1 MDYLHTGA
9 KNHFVSKKL
18 MFFENYQ
25 NVNLHRKY
33 FCDPKLLFAR
43 KFNVVIKIEF
53 LAINQ
58 TFVPV
63 CHLIMIQKA
72 SNFSVL
78 TLISFIINKSTK
90 TVEFMESPT
99 FSSFLMQFLHF
110 FALWSSAMGL
120 SLSLRAKE
128 ERKFFFM
135 LCPHFL

>member
-53 LAINQ
+53 LAIN
-58 TFVPV
+58 
-63 CHLIMIQKA
+63 
-72 SNFSVL
+72 
-78 TLISFIINKSTK
+78 
-90 TVEFMESPT
+90 
-99 FSSFLMQFLHF
+99 
-110 FALWSSAMGL
+110 
-120 SLSLRAKE
+120 
-128 ERKFFFM
+128 
-135 LCPHFL
+135 